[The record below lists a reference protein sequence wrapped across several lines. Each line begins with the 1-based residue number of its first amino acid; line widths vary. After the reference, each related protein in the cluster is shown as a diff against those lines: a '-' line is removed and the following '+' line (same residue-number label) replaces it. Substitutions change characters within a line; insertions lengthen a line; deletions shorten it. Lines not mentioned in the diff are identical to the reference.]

1 MTTMTSST
9 QTLTDKTNSNLTLL
23 IQWFSKG
30 WALFL
35 NAPFKI
41 FGCLF
46 AVMVVSGL
54 FQILPAPIG
63 LLVSKWVGAMLIAAV
78 WPMIDQLTKTQR
90 FSFKGLSAYS
100 GWKYL
105 PLVALVLM
113 LPFALQ
119 IGVASIMLGNDGL
132 QLTLFGE
139 IGSATRLHIAVIF
152 ASSAPLIILLNFV
165 PACLLLGGD
174 APVSAITN
182 SVKMVLRAW
191 QPMLVLLIVNALVLF
206 LAPFTFVLSALLVG
220 PLLVCVNYCAY
231 QSLQTI

>member
-9 QTLTDKTNSNLTLL
+9 QTLTNKTNSSLTLL
-23 IQWFSKG
+23 NQWFSKG

-41 FGCLF
+41 FGCLL
-46 AVMVVSGL
+46 AIIVVSGL

-63 LLVSKWVGAMLIAAV
+63 LLVSKWVGAMLLAAV
-78 WPMIDQLTKTQR
+78 WPMIDQLAKTQR
-90 FSFKGLSAYS
+90 FSFKGLSAYP

-105 PLVALVLM
+105 PLVAIALM
-113 LPFALQ
+113 LPFVLQ

-139 IGSATRLHIAVIF
+139 IGSATPLHVASIF
-152 ASSAPLIILLNFV
+152 ASSAPLVILLTFV
-165 PACLLLGGD
+165 PACLLLSGD
-174 APVSAITN
+174 SPVSAIRN
-182 SVKMVLRAW
+182 SIKMVLSAW
-191 QPMLVLLIVNALVLF
+191 QPMLVLLILNAVVLF
-206 LAPFTFVLSALLVG
+206 LAPFTFVLSALLLG

-231 QSLQTI
+231 QSMRNL